1 MKKGFAR
8 NYLSAVVFTLL
19 FIVFTLV
26 IRFIDVDNIGPQGSP
41 VGLAHINGPFFE
53 AFGYNKVLYT
63 VSELLGYVA
72 IGVAAG
78 FAAYGVWQLIKLKS
92 LKKVDPKIICLG
104 VFYAVVIAFY
114 ALFEVVVIN
123 YRPVLSDEGLEAS
136 YPSSHTML
144 AVCVFGSAIIMIRDL
159 FAENRRLKLCS
170 VIILSVL
177 MAAVILTRLFSG
189 VHWLTDIIGGIIL
202 SLGLCF
208 IFKGITEQIGNK

>member
-8 NYLSAVVFTLL
+8 NYLSAIVFTVL

-26 IRFIDVDNIGPQGSP
+26 IRFIDVENIGPQGSP

-53 AFGYNKVLYT
+53 TFGYNKVLYT

-92 LKKVDPKIICLG
+92 LKKVDPKLICLG
-104 VFYAVVIAFY
+104 AFYAVVIAFY

-144 AVCVFGSAIIMIRDL
+144 AVCVFESAIIMIKDL
-159 FAENRRLKLCS
+159 FEQNRQLRVCA
-170 VIILSVL
+170 ITILAVL
-177 MAAVILTRLFSG
+177 MAAVVVTRLFSG

-208 IFKGITEQIGNK
+208 IFKGVTEQTGNK